1 MFMTTLQLPVS
12 ATDNS
17 QMFMHTAMINTY
29 TIWVGEFQMFSDQT
43 LEHGFID
50 HGEDMKKSS
59 KHNWTEHEYHVQDRK
74 DI

>member
-1 MFMTTLQLPVS
+1 
-12 ATDNS
+12 
-17 QMFMHTAMINTY
+17 
-29 TIWVGEFQMFSDQT
+29 MFSDQT

-74 DI
+74 DIQHKSVKCHMLQHNFKHYKFVVHMKKPME